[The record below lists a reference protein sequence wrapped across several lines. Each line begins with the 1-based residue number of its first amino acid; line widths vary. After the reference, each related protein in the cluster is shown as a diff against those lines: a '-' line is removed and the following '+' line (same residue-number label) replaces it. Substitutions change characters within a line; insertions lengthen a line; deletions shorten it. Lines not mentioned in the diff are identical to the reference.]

1 MAVIILSRSSQN
13 YPNVPPTSQESRT
26 LGYLLQYPSH
36 HVGFLPKISNR
47 VDFKCLYHKFVN
59 LIFPFTMFTT
69 PFFMEYVDLIYL
81 VDLKFMIN
89 KNLKY
94 NSQTTKFFCND
105 YK

>member
-1 MAVIILSRSSQN
+1 
-13 YPNVPPTSQESRT
+13 
-26 LGYLLQYPSH
+26 
-36 HVGFLPKISNR
+36 
-47 VDFKCLYHKFVN
+47 
-59 LIFPFTMFTT
+59 
-69 PFFMEYVDLIYL
+69 MEYVDLIYL